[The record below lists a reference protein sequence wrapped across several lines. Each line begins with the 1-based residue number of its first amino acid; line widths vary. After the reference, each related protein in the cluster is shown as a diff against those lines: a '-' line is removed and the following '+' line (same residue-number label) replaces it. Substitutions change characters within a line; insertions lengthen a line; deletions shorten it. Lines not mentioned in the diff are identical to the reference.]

1 MAHPSLFID
10 ALQYNNWSEEIFK
23 QINQGGLSA
32 VHVTICYH
40 EDFQEMVQNVIDWNR
55 RFEDY
60 SNLIFLGRTAADVR
74 KAQKEGRTAI
84 FFGYQ
89 NCSPIED
96 NIGLVEVC
104 HQLGARFMQLTYN
117 NQSLLGTGCYEEND
131 PGITRMGKQVIKEM
145 NRVGLVVDMSHSS
158 ERSTL
163 EAIEI
168 SERPIA
174 ITHANPTFWH
184 PALRNKSNEV
194 LKALGESN
202 SMLGFS
208 VYPHHLK
215 DGSDCTLESFCNMI
229 ADTAEIMGMNNIG
242 IGTDLCQNQPDS
254 VVEWMRNGTWT
265 NDRDFGE
272 GSASFA
278 GFPDQPGWFRDNR
291 DFVNISNG
299 FTYSSFNQDVE
310 YSNQPQ
316 LIVGKWTGNGGAS
329 LSMKAFYDG
338 KPIIKNVAISEND
351 FIEVDS
357 NLQRIWNGIDIESIQ
372 DDNSLSNADKQDI
385 ISQSMDYRVLSK
397 FTAFLALEP
406 WMVIDNNDDDDQECV
421 NCEFSVTSLSDLNDI
436 AIDVFPN
443 PSNDL
448 FSIKTTASLETEKV
462 IIQILDLN
470 GNQIFKDDVTTNEFG
485 SYQFGD
491 ELSPGVYILQIII
504 GNGVKT
510 IKIVKE

>member
-1 MAHPSLFID
+1 MSHPSLFID
-10 ALQYNNWSEEIFK
+10 ALQYNNWSEEILK

-40 EDFQEMVQNVIDWNR
+40 EDFQEMVQNVVDWNR
-55 RFEDY
+55 RFEDF
-60 SNLIFLGRTAADVR
+60 SSLIFLGRTAADVV

-84 FFGYQ
+84 FFGFQ

-145 NRVGLVVDMSHSS
+145 NRVGLVVDMSHSA

-184 PALRNKSNEV
+184 LALRNKSNEV
-194 LKALGESN
+194 LKALGESGG
-202 SMLGFS
+202 MLGFS

-229 ADTAEIMGMNNIG
+229 ADTAEIMGIKNIG

-265 NDRDFGE
+265 NDRDYGE

-278 GFPDQPGWFRDNR
+278 GFPDQPEWFRDNR
-291 DFVNISNG
+291 DFVNIATGLRSVGFSNDDVDLVMG
-299 FTYSSFNQDVE
+299 KNWLNFFESSFE
-310 YSNQPQ
+310 
-316 LIVGKWTGNGGAS
+316 S
-329 LSMKAFYDG
+329 L
-338 KPIIKNVAISEND
+338 
-351 FIEVDS
+351 
-357 NLQRIWNGIDIESIQ
+357 
-372 DDNSLSNADKQDI
+372 
-385 ISQSMDYRVLSK
+385 
-397 FTAFLALEP
+397 
-406 WMVIDNNDDDDQECV
+406 
-421 NCEFSVTSLSDLNDI
+421 
-436 AIDVFPN
+436 
-443 PSNDL
+443 
-448 FSIKTTASLETEKV
+448 
-462 IIQILDLN
+462 
-470 GNQIFKDDVTTNEFG
+470 
-485 SYQFGD
+485 
-491 ELSPGVYILQIII
+491 
-504 GNGVKT
+504 
-510 IKIVKE
+510 